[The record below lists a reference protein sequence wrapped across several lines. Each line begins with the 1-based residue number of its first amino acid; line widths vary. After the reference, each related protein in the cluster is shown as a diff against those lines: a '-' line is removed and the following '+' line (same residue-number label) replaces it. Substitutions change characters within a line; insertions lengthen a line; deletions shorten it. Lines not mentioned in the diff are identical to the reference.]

1 MENAQIIMGWESQN
15 MTGETGQPRVT
26 AIGADRQKSRARPYV
41 IGIGG
46 TTRANSSTEKALRVA
61 LAAAEAAGAETC
73 LLGAEA
79 LDLPMYAPE
88 RPDRSEVALRL
99 VEEVRRADGIILGSP
114 GYHGGISGL
123 VKNALD
129 YVEDMS
135 KDSSPYFQGRAVGL
149 IATGAGWQ
157 GAVATL
163 SALRTVVHSLR
174 GWPTP
179 LGVPINTIEPS
190 FDADGECVSERLK
203 GLLETMAREVVDFA
217 LHRGT
222 AAHP

>member
-1 MENAQIIMGWESQN
+1 MA
-15 MTGETGQPRVT
+15 
-26 AIGADRQKSRARPYV
+26 KKPYI

-46 TTRANSSTEKALRVA
+46 TTRANSSTEKALKIA
-61 LAAAEAAGAETC
+61 LRAADELGAETL

-88 RPDRSEVALRL
+88 KPDRAPAAQRFVAEIRK
-99 VEEVRRADGIILGSP
+99 ADGIILGSP

-123 VKNALD
+123 VKNAID
-129 YVEDMS
+129 YVEDLS
-135 KDSSPYFQGRAVGL
+135 KDASPYFQGRAVGL

-157 GAVATL
+157 GAVVTL
-163 SALRTVVHSLR
+163 SALRAIVHALR

-179 LGVPINTIEPS
+179 LGVPVNTLEPC
-190 FDADGECVSERLK
+190 FDAEGNCVSPKLQEQ
-203 GLLETMAREVVDFA
+203 LEIVAREVVDFA

-222 AAHP
+222 AAHVTN